1 VRVGR
6 KCGSC
11 HADGPV
17 HNCVDSFPDPTSF
30 TCTYTMRYRAII
42 ILFSE
47 TMQCRHSVTLH
58 VCSKPDV
65 SFLLCILDVPGS
77 NLDPE
82 SPDSELYLSWVYLSL
97 PWLMLGMK
105 A

>member
-1 VRVGR
+1 MRVER

-17 HNCVDSFPDPTSF
+17 HNSFDSFPDPTLI

-47 TMQCRHSVTLH
+47 TTQCRHSVTLH
-58 VCSKPDV
+58 VCSKSDF
-65 SFLLCILDVPGS
+65 SYLLCILDVPGS

-82 SPDSELYLSWVYLSL
+82 SPDPELDLSWVYLSL
-97 PWLMLGMK
+97 P
-105 A
+105 